1 VIARGQDL
9 ESCVPSPV
17 PPPGIFVGCLE
28 FGALSVEA
36 GVALVTALGE
46 TTGPARQEAREALM
60 TAALVDE
67 PAVHR
72 AMKAALVRVGALTAG
87 QSRGLPTLRRA
98 LAALRRAVGRDR
110 AAIGVCRL
118 ELAEARRDGL
128 LLVSQTL
135 YCGDGAADAGLAP
148 REPTASQGSWRRAP
162 QSGCS
167 THVAMTSLS
176 RMTITARIG
185 VSASLTTQASV

>member
-1 VIARGQDL
+1 MRFRVASG
-9 ESCVPSPV
+9 V
-17 PPPGIFVGCLE
+17 FVLSLCL
-28 FGALSVEA
+28 LH
-36 GVALVTALGE
+36 VAT
-46 TTGPARQEAREALM
+46 ALM

-87 QSRGLPTLRRA
+87 ESRGLPTLRRA

-135 YCGDGAADAGLAP
+135 YCGDGAVLVGDFVYTP
-148 REPTASQGSWRRAP
+148 RSGRLRTLRA
-162 QSGCS
+162 
-167 THVAMTSLS
+167 HIEHL
-176 RMTITARIG
+176 R
-185 VSASLTTQASV
+185 